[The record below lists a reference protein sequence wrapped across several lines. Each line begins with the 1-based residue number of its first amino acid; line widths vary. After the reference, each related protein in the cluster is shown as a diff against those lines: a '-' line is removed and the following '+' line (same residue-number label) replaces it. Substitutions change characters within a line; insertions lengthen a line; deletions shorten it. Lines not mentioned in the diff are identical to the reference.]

1 MLYRPLTFI
10 TKDVYIAFTNQCNR
24 TNTMATINPAAAL
37 ERYHRTFD
45 EMERRGARLLD
56 AGASPAKLGSDLL
69 CVLLRLQ
76 CEGRFTDVDAAALED
91 IIEQVVA
98 AQEDER

>member
-1 MLYRPLTFI
+1 MTTL
-10 TKDVYIAFTNQCNR
+10 
-24 TNTMATINPAAAL
+24 NPAAAL
-37 ERYHRTFD
+37 ERYHASFD

-76 CEGRFTDVDAAALED
+76 CEGRFRDVDAAALED
-91 IIEQVVA
+91 VLGQIVK
-98 AQEDER
+98 AQEAER